1 MRSIQHTRWA
11 ALAAVALLTG
21 CVDLVGFIDGRP
33 PSYVERDGLSY
44 QVIVTESSYAYD
56 AFEYRIR
63 VTNTSHHTIDRWLP
77 EDLARPRV
85 YRDGRW
91 SRPVW
96 DACDYGCGY
105 RGRDVRIRLYEGEAV
120 EGWGGVIRASEFASY
135 RRDGLYHLAV
145 LIDTG
150 RHRFEV
156 LGLPELY
163 IH

>member
-1 MRSIQHTRWA
+1 MRSTQNARWA
-11 ALAAVALLTG
+11 VLAAAVMLTG
-21 CVDLVGFIDGRP
+21 CVDLVGLIDARP

-44 QVIVTESSYAYD
+44 QVIVTESPYAYD

-63 VTNTSHHTIDRWLP
+63 VTNTSRHTIDRWLP
-77 EDLARPRV
+77 EDLAYPRV

-91 SRPVW
+91 RRPVW
-96 DACDYGCGY
+96 DACDRDCGY
-105 RGRDVRIRLYEGEAV
+105 WGRDVRIRLREGEAV
-120 EGWGGVIRASEFASY
+120 EGWAGVIRASEFASY
-135 RRDGLYHLAV
+135 RSGGLYYLAV
-145 LIDTG
+145 VIDTG